1 MSNLTEERLREIDHQ
16 RAVENESRD
25 LRTLEYKC
33 RLVARWANADEDD
46 WQDYKDVVF
55 AVEQGR
61 LEALRTYVKTPEE
74 AEAWRQYMMNR

>member
-1 MSNLTEERLREIDHQ
+1 MSNLTEERLKEIDYKN
-16 RAVENESRD
+16 AVENESRD
-25 LRTLEYKC
+25 LRDLEYKC
-33 RLVARWANADEDD
+33 RAVARWAEANEDD
-46 WQDYKDVVF
+46 WQDYKELVF